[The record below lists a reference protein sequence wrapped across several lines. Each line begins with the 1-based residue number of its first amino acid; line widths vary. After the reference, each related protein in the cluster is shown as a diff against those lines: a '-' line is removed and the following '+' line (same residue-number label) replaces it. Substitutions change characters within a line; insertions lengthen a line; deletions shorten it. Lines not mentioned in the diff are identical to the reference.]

1 MSCRCF
7 EAWIVKLV
15 ATLNIHQNVG
25 TGTTIVQALA
35 QLQGA
40 ACM

>member
-1 MSCRCF
+1 MLVES
-7 EAWIVKLV
+7 V
-15 ATLNIHQNVG
+15 ATLNIHKIIG